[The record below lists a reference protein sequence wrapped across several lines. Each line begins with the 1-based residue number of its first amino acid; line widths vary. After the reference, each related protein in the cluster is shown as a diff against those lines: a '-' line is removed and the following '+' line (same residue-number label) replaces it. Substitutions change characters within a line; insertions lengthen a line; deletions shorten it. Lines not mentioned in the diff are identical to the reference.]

1 MAPAPIAAASIQQA
15 PQLDI
20 VLKPTR
26 IDPAAGTGEV
36 DVGMTITGVSAAQ
49 GAVLLAHQPGGP
61 RMTRPIGIA
70 DMLVAD
76 EAGAVPLDRAIEEG
90 MEVWRAG
97 RDVRA
102 PVRVRYRTVI
112 DTSVGGIISS
122 VTYVHVPGVSALRPI
137 MQRLPR
143 F

>member
-70 DMLVAD
+70 DMLVDD
-76 EAGAVPLDRAIEEG
+76 EAGAVPLDRAIEDG

-97 RDVRA
+97 RDVSGD
-102 PVRVRYRTVI
+102 VRVRYRTVI
-112 DTSVGGIISS
+112 EDRKST
-122 VTYVHVPGVSALRPI
+122 
-137 MQRLPR
+137 RLNSR
-143 F
+143 H

>member
-1 MAPAPIAAASIQQA
+1 MSPAPNAAASIQQA

-76 EAGAVPLDRAIEEG
+76 EAGAVPLDRAI
-90 MEVWRAG
+90 RAAE
-97 RDVRA
+97 R
-102 PVRVRYRTVI
+102 RV
-112 DTSVGGIISS
+112 GKEC
-122 VTYVHVPGVSALRPI
+122 VSTCRSRWSPDH
-137 MQRLPR
+137 
-143 F
+143 

>member
-1 MAPAPIAAASIQQA
+1 MSPAPIAAGSIQQA

-61 RMTRPIGIA
+61 RMTRRSEEHTSELQSL
-70 DMLVAD
+70 MRNSY
-76 EAGAVPLDRAIEEG
+76 AVFCMKKKTNITKLLTTQI
-90 MEVWRAG
+90 
-97 RDVRA
+97 
-102 PVRVRYRTVI
+102 TTI
-112 DTSVGGIISS
+112 H
-122 VTYVHVPGVSALRPI
+122 TYVPPMSKSTICTTLHKTTDY
-137 MQRLPR
+137 
-143 F
+143 